1 MSRLKLF
8 RLVAISTAYP
18 LLVSILAGCALGDA
32 IQKVT
37 LSAAETDSKVT
48 ASHNA
53 FAQMVSSPQL
63 REQAQHVDRPWLAG
77 RSLPL
82 AREVTLPTAL
92 RSHVRTTLLFSDG
105 PIGLTRV
112 ARRITQAT
120 GIPVY
125 VHPEALLSN
134 DLFTQRLSGAGS
146 AQTRVGQNRQTV
158 SLSGESEPLARIL
171 DRVAAALGVYWRYEH
186 ERIEFYRTETRIF
199 NVRAL
204 TLAVQAQAALGA
216 GRKSGDSGFASSS
229 RTELQSDAVSVMEV
243 VEARIQPF
251 LTQAGVAV
259 AHEGGSALVV
269 VTDTPQVLQ
278 QVAGYL
284 EKENRALTRRVR
296 LIFEEITLMTND
308 SVEAGVDWNIV
319 FSSARVAAA
328 AAAPGAIAAD
338 MAQLGLGIRKGPFSG
353 SEAIVSALGKVG
365 KVIRRSS
372 VPVLT
377 LNRRPVTHA
386 VRTTFSYIDRVESS
400 VSGNYLDAT
409 LPTVSIS
416 QKEETVGSLL
426 TLVPDAQ
433 EDGQILLS
441 LAYDNTVAQP
451 LKSITFGD
459 SNNPLQLQQV
469 TIDGN
474 GTVQQLALRPG
485 QPVLVSGFDR
495 SQESADLR
503 RLNPGM
509 PLVLGGNDK
518 ASQQRLKT
526 VIVITA
532 QVEEGF

>member
-1 MSRLKLF
+1 
-8 RLVAISTAYP
+8 
-18 LLVSILAGCALGDA
+18 
-32 IQKVT
+32 
-37 LSAAETDSKVT
+37 
-48 ASHNA
+48 
-53 FAQMVSSPQL
+53 
-63 REQAQHVDRPWLAG
+63 
-77 RSLPL
+77 
-82 AREVTLPTAL
+82 
-92 RSHVRTTLLFSDG
+92 
-105 PIGLTRV
+105 
-112 ARRITQAT
+112 
-120 GIPVY
+120 
-125 VHPEALLSN
+125 
-134 DLFTQRLSGAGS
+134 
-146 AQTRVGQNRQTV
+146 
-158 SLSGESEPLARIL
+158 
-171 DRVAAALGVYWRYEH
+171 
-186 ERIEFYRTETRIF
+186 
-199 NVRAL
+199 
-204 TLAVQAQAALGA
+204 
-216 GRKSGDSGFASSS
+216 
-229 RTELQSDAVSVMEV
+229 
-243 VEARIQPF
+243 
-251 LTQAGVAV
+251 
-259 AHEGGSALVV
+259 
-269 VTDTPQVLQ
+269 
-278 QVAGYL
+278 
-284 EKENRALTRRVR
+284 
-296 LIFEEITLMTND
+296 MTND

-451 LKSITFGD
+451 LKSVTFGD
-459 SNNPLQLQQV
+459 SSNPLQLQQV

>member
-1 MSRLKLF
+1 MSRLIIFRIACSALAYLF
-8 RLVAISTAYP
+8 VISSLT
-18 LLVSILAGCALGDA
+18 GCALGDA

-37 LSAAETDSKVT
+37 LSAAETDKRVT
-48 ASHNA
+48 ASHDT
-53 FAQMVSSPQL
+53 FAQILGSPKL
-63 REQAQHVDRPWLAG
+63 REQAQNVNRPWLAG

-82 AREVTLPTAL
+82 AREVTLPVAL

-105 PIGLTRV
+105 PVALTSV
-112 ARRITQAT
+112 AQRITKAT

-125 VHPEALLSN
+125 VHPEALLPN
-134 DLFTQRLSGAGS
+134 DLFTQRLGDDIGARAGLVP
-146 AQTRVGQNRQTV
+146 ARQTV
-158 SLSGESEPLARIL
+158 SLSGESESLARIL
-171 DRVAAALGVYWRYEH
+171 DRVAAALGVYWRYKH
-186 ERIEFYRTETRIF
+186 ERIEFYRTETRVF

-216 GRKSGDSGFASSS
+216 GRQSGDSGFASSS
-229 RTELQSDAVSVMEV
+229 RTELNSDAVGVMEV
-243 VEARIQPF
+243 VKARIEPF
-251 LTQAGVAV
+251 LTKAGIAV
-259 AHEGGSALVV
+259 AQEGASALVV
-269 VTDTPQVLQ
+269 VTDTPEVLQ
-278 QVAGYL
+278 QIAGYL

-296 LIFEEITLMTND
+296 LIFEEITLMTTEA
-308 SVEAGVDWNIV
+308 VEAGVDWNIV

-338 MAQLGLGIRKGPFSG
+338 MAQLGLGIRKGPFNG

-365 KVIRRSS
+365 KVVRRSS

-386 VRTTFSYIDRVESS
+386 VRTTFSYIDKVESS
-400 VSGNYLDAT
+400 VTGNYLDAS

-451 LKSITFGD
+451 LKSVTFGD
-459 SNNPLQLQQV
+459 ASNPLQLQQV

-474 GTVQQLALRPG
+474 GTVQQLALQPG

-495 SQESADLR
+495 TQESADLR

-509 PLVLGGNDK
+509 PLILGGTDK